1 MHISDIDLR
10 LLRVFR
16 AVVEADGFSN
26 AQVLLNVSQSTI
38 SNHMLQLEA
47 RLGLRLCNRGRSGFA
62 LTTEGQAFYVQLES
76 FFEAMHA
83 LEHRAMELRGGLVG
97 QLRLGLIDNLITD
110 GACPLQS
117 ALKRFYE
124 RPLNTVQTSVA
135 VLSPH
140 EMERQVLAGEL
151 DAAIGIFCRDIP
163 GLQKRMLYR
172 ERDVLVCN
180 RSHPLAAVADPET
193 LARRIPSAAKV
204 VRSFMGDDEF
214 PCPERK
220 DESVRALVTNVEAA
234 ATLILSGPFIGYLPQ
249 HYAKRWLRTGELVA
263 LLPERFFRYSN
274 IALITREASTSF
286 TTSLQVFLECLQPVG
301 QGGRSAVALRPDCTK
316 TPPNLAGQ

>member
-10 LLRVFR
+10 LLRVFH

-26 AQVLLNVSQSTI
+26 AQALLNISQSTI

-47 RLGLRLCNRGRSGFA
+47 RLGLRLCNRGRSGFG
-62 LTTEGQAFYVQLES
+62 LTTEGQAFYAQLKS
-76 FFEAMHA
+76 FFAALHA

-117 ALKRFYE
+117 ALQRFYAY
-124 RPLNTVQTSVA
+124 PLNTVQTNVA

-140 EMERQVLAGEL
+140 EMECQVLAGEL
-151 DAAIGIFCRDIP
+151 DVAIGIFCREIP

-172 ERDVLVCN
+172 ERDVLVC
-180 RSHPLAAVADPET
+180 SKVHPLAEVTDPDLLEK
-193 LARRIPSAAKV
+193 RIPDTAKV
-204 VRSFMGDDEF
+204 VRTFMDDDEF
-214 PCPERK
+214 HCLESQ
-220 DESVRALVTNVEAA
+220 DQSVRALVTNVEAA

-263 LLPERFFRYSN
+263 LLPERFFRYSD
-274 IALITREASTSF
+274 ISLITREASASF
-286 TTSLQVFLECLQPVG
+286 TTALRVFLECLQPTATG
-301 QGGRSAVALRPDCTK
+301 NRKPVALHSD
-316 TPPNLAGQ
+316 L

>member
-10 LLRVFR
+10 LLRVFH

-26 AQVLLNVSQSTI
+26 AQALLNISQSTI

-47 RLGLRLCNRGRSGFA
+47 RLGLRLCNRGRSGFG
-62 LTTEGQAFYVQLES
+62 LTTEGQAFYAQLKS
-76 FFEAMHA
+76 FFEALHA
-83 LEHRAMELRGGLVG
+83 LEHRAMELRGGLAG

-117 ALKRFYE
+117 ALQRFYAY
-124 RPLNTVQTSVA
+124 PLNTVQTNVA

-140 EMERQVLAGEL
+140 EMECQVLAGEL
-151 DAAIGIFCRDIP
+151 DAAIGIFCREIP

-172 ERDVLVCN
+172 EKDVLVCS
-180 RSHPLAAVADPET
+180 RAHPLVGVTDPKLLEK
-193 LARRIPSAAKV
+193 RIPNTAKV
-204 VRSFMGDDEF
+204 VRTFMDDDEF
-214 PCPERK
+214 HCLESK

-249 HYAKRWLRTGELVA
+249 HYAKRWLRTEELVA
-263 LLPERFFRYSN
+263 LLPERFFRYSD
-274 IALITREASTSF
+274 ISLITREASASF
-286 TTSLQVFLECLQPVG
+286 TTALRVFLECLQLPATGSRNEAHQV
-301 QGGRSAVALRPDCTK
+301 SWRPQ
-316 TPPNLAGQ
+316 LVRE